1 MSNFNRLFKHF
12 SQPSLEAQVV
22 EIVKENS
29 QQVVENNPPIS
40 LSGTLVIESLKT
52 DSAMPSEEGT
62 GEVQSKK
69 VIKSNKK
76 KGSKKKKIGEI

>member
-12 SQPSLEAQVV
+12 LHPSLEAQVV

-29 QQVVENNPPIS
+29 QQVVENSPPIQCSGS
-40 LSGTLVIESLKT
+40 LLIESLQADQIT
-52 DSAMPSEEGT
+52 PSLEGS

-69 VIKSNKK
+69 VKRSNKK